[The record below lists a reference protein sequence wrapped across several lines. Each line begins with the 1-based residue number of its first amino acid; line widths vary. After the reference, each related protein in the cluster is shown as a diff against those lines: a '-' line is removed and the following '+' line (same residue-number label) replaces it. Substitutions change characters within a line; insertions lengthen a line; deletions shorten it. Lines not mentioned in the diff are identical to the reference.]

1 MTGLTIVSLF
11 LLTIL
16 VSTASAQGG
25 IASCCRVLSSTQIH
39 RELLRS
45 YYIQHKS
52 SCPIQAVVFTT
63 LRGRRICSDHAKIW
77 TKTSMAFL
85 DGKNWQRQHTT
96 FTP

>member
-25 IASCCRVLSSTQIH
+25 IASCCRRLSSTQIH

-52 SCPIQAVVFTT
+52 PCPIHAVVFTT
-63 LRGRRICSDHAKIW
+63 MKGKRICADPHKIW
-77 TKTSMAFL
+77 TMTSMAFL
-85 DGKNWQRQHTT
+85 DGKNWQRQKTS